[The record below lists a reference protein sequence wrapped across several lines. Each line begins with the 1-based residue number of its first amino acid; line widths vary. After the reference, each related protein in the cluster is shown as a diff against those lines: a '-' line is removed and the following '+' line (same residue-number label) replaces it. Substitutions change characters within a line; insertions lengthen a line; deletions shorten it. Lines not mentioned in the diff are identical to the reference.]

1 MIIIQQ
7 QEYPLQTNG
16 ASTSDWIG
24 QVKGQVIYAYDLNS
38 LLSGAMKFADE
49 PDSQNMV
56 HKTVQKYK
64 TRFKEAWEELS
75 ER

>member
-1 MIIIQQ
+1 MTIIQ
-7 QEYPLQTNG
+7 QEYPLGNSS

-24 QVKGQVIYAYDLNS
+24 QIKGGVIYAYDLV
-38 LLSGAMKFADE
+38 LYPGAIGSTDR
-49 PDSQNMV
+49 PDNQNIV

-64 TRFKEAWEELS
+64 DRFKGAWEELS